1 MLGDLIHRYAGNLS
15 YGEPDHWAD
24 QANCRG
30 LAYELFEYQ
39 EADSPLA
46 RDMTYEE
53 RLAFNAANFEL
64 AAEVCIEC
72 PVFFQCKDSA
82 NKDDLHWTVR
92 AGEIPKRYNYDA
104 RMGPDGNGGGGYRT
118 MWEDGVGRT
127 CKRGHAL
134 PKGGRCWT
142 CKREVR
148 SAREKRAR
156 REAKGGVE

>member
-46 RDMTYEE
+46 KDMTYEE
-53 RLAFNAANFEL
+53 RVAFNAANFEL